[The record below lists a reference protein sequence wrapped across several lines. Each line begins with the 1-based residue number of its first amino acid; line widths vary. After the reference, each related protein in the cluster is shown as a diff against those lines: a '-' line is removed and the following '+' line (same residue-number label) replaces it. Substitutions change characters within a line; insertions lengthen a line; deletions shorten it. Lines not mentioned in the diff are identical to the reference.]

1 MPNAF
6 QSLGD
11 ETYGPQY
18 QHNVAVIALAA
29 EAASTVAELL
39 ETRKMD
45 RSIGVVGS
53 VLRPAPEM
61 LGDIPVFPLE
71 DLDPCDFDI
80 VLVVDAC
87 LDEADLPSKSDWTK
101 EKFLLVQVQA
111 AEKIN
116 EQVDE
121 LLRKI
126 DDAQVRRAC
135 GAGTSC

>member
-80 VLVVDAC
+80 VLVV
-87 LDEADLPSKSDWTK
+87 